1 MTLMSVC
8 SNKYTVV
15 LHVSSILLFGLIF
28 LVGAMVGVVAGRH
41 VFCLCNPGLILDLLS
56 LGYE

>member
-8 SNKYTVV
+8 SNKYNVV

-28 LVGAMVGVVAGRH
+28 VVGAVGGAVAGPH
-41 VFCLCNPGLILDLLS
+41 VFCLCNPGLILNLMS
-56 LGYE
+56 LDCE